1 MRSVRGDCSR
11 SARTNDKEDAGWE
24 SKSEQSVKKNHK
36 VCFKKRERIRF
47 CLDGP
52 FWLLPL
58 SFTRPRRSK
67 YSISNSLCCPFFFIY
82 LRDVSFLPV
91 DSLFI
96 VYSFS
101 DQILYGPAVL
111 SPYSYL
117 DVALHIRD
125 TREPFFYRT
134 AVFGEKLLSSSSK
147 ETRSSFR
154 IRYDGLDY
162 KSQLQS

>member
-1 MRSVRGDCSR
+1 M
-11 SARTNDKEDAGWE
+11 
-24 SKSEQSVKKNHK
+24 KKNHK

-125 TREPFFYRT
+125 TRAPFFIARLCL
-134 AVFGEKLLSSSSK
+134 VK
-147 ETRSSFR
+147 SSFLR
-154 IRYDGLDY
+154 HQKKQGVLFELDMMVLII
-162 KSQLQS
+162 KVNCNHN